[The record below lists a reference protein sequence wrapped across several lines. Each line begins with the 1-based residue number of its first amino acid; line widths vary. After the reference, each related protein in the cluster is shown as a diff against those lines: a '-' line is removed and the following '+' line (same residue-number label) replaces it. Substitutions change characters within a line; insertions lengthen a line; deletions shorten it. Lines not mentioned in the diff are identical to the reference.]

1 MLKKRLL
8 KDVIL
13 SETIGALNMRKRK
26 ELQSAIQGHIN
37 NLIEDQSLTLSN
49 RLNQLKINYI
59 IEKCYDDNFFI
70 EFKLVILEFNIEIL
84 VAKRTLEKEVLQSE
98 FENIKLIKSL
108 VEIDDEFNFEKNKY
122 TLCRN
127 VIKEIYT
134 HISDKLNMSYEH
146 CRKTDIVSL
155 EEMYLLNNHY

>member
-1 MLKKRLL
+1 M
-8 KDVIL
+8 
-13 SETIGALNMRKRK
+13 SKRK

-84 VAKRTLEKEVLQSE
+84 VAKKTLEKEVLQSE

>member
-84 VAKRTLEKEVLQSE
+84 VAKKTLEKEVLQSE

-134 HISDKLNMSYEH
+134 HISDKLDMSYEN